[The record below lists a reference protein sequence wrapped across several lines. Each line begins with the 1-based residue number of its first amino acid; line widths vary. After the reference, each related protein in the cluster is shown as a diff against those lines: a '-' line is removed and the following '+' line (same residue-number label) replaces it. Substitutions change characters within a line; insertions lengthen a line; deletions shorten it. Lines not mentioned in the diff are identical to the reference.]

1 MYAHDLI
8 FIAELIGIIA
18 FAVSGVLVAIEHGLD
33 AFGAVVLGT
42 TTAVGG
48 GMVRDITVGNTP
60 PLVFTNPIYALLA
73 VIVSLAVFFCAYFLG
88 NRINLRS
95 PHLMRVVN
103 VFDAIGLAIFVTV
116 GVDAA
121 LAGEMG
127 DNPFLAIFL
136 GTVTGVGGGVIRDLF
151 AATVPAIFRKH
162 IYASAAIL
170 GAAIYYFSAKAGA
183 PILLSLLATVAAV
196 VIIRMLAAHYRWNLP
211 RIPLAKPADETPK
224 APPQA

>member
-73 VIVSLAVFFCAYFLG
+73 VVVSLAVFFCAYFLG
-88 NRINLRS
+88 SRVNLRS
-95 PHLMRVVN
+95 PHLMRIVN

-183 PILLSLLATVAAV
+183 PILLSLLATVTAV
-196 VIIRMLAAHYRWNLP
+196 VIIRILAAHYRWNLP
-211 RIPLAKPADETPK
+211 RVPLSKSNDEAYK

>member
-8 FIAELIGIIA
+8 FIAELVGIIA
-18 FAVSGVLVAIEHGLD
+18 FAVSGVLVAIDHGLD

-73 VIVSLAVFFCAYFLG
+73 VIVSLTVFFCAYFLG
-88 NRINLRS
+88 DHINLRS
-95 PHLMRVVN
+95 PRLMRIVN

-121 LAGEMG
+121 LAGELG
-127 DNPFLAIFL
+127 NNAFLAIFL

-151 AATVPAIFRKH
+151 AATVPAVFRKH

-183 PILLSLLATVAAV
+183 PVLLSLLATVAAV
-196 VIIRMLAAHYRWNLP
+196 VIILMLATHSRWNLP
-211 RIPLAKPADETPK
+211 RVPLQKPTDETSQTPPK
-224 APPQA
+224 A